1 MQTVWLIRHGESEAN
16 AGLPTEKPQTIE
28 LTAKGHQQ
36 AKDLA
41 SAFVTPPDLI
51 VTSPYLR
58 ARQTV
63 RYTCDRFPEI
73 PFTEWEVQ
81 EFTYLA
87 PIRYLGTTTDER
99 RPMVEVYWQNG
110 DPLFI
115 DGEGAESF
123 SDMIIRVKNFF
134 QRVRETEA
142 ESIAIFTHEQ
152 LIKAMLWFQMARVQ
166 EIDSMAM
173 TQYRAFLNAW
183 KIPNCSII
191 EYKFDRDRF
200 WHTAPIVGHLSRP

>member
-41 SAFVTPPDLI
+41 SAFVTPPNLI

-63 RYTCDRFPEI
+63 RYTCDRFPEV
-73 PFTEWEVQ
+73 PFAEWEVQ

-87 PIRYLGTTTDER
+87 PIRYLGTTTDRR
-99 RPMVEVYWQNG
+99 RPMVEVYWQHG
-110 DPLFI
+110 DPLFL

-166 EIDSMAM
+166 EIDSIAMA
-173 TQYRAFLNAW
+173 QYRAFLNAW

-200 WHTAPIVGHLSRP
+200 WHTAPIVGHLSQS